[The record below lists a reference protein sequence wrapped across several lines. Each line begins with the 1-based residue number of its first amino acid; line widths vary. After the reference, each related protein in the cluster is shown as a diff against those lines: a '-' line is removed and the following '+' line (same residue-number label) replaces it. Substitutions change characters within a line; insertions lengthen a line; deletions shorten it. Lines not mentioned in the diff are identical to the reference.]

1 MFLQYR
7 LTLRLWTQRSQA
19 GSSYT
24 SFSDQ
29 TYISIIVSIGIGGL
43 IWMAVSRAIIRH
55 KYSEVVAYGLIGA
68 AITFSL
74 LLILFKGVRK
84 Y

>member
-1 MFLQYR
+1 MRGGMLEDAGVEGNASIQYI
-7 LTLRLWTQRSQA
+7 TDTASMTQRSQT

-43 IWMAVSRAIIRH
+43 IWMAVSRAIIQVINIV
-55 KYSEVVAYGLIGA
+55 K
-68 AITFSL
+68 L
-74 LLILFKGVRK
+74 LLMD
-84 Y
+84 